1 MANNGKSGQEPD
13 LSSDFLKY
21 GDLFMLTYDAS
32 VQIISDDNNLQ
43 FDSEHIKDEII
54 MGGLMA
60 TGYFLIH

>member
-1 MANNGKSGQEPD
+1 MANNGISGLDPD
-13 LSSDFLKY
+13 ASSDFLKY

-32 VQIISDDNNLQ
+32 VQIISDDNNFQ
-43 FDSEHIKDEII
+43 FDSEQIKDEFT